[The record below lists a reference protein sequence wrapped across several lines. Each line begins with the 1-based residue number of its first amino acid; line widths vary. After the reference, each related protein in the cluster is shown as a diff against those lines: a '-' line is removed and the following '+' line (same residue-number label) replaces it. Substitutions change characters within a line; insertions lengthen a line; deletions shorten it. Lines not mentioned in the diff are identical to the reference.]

1 MYRFCTL
8 PLIAAWLLIAPAG
21 VAAAGPPPAPPQFVM
36 TGVAD
41 GLPSS
46 TVYRLA
52 QDRDGF
58 IWIGTYDGLA
68 RYDGVS
74 FRVFRN
80 DPAEPRSIGGNNVTS
95 LLIDSKG
102 RLWCGGDGSGLNR
115 LEPDGEHFTRWKHVA
130 NDRTTLGY
138 DDVWALAED
147 TNGTI
152 WAGTYLGGL
161 NGLQADGSFLHVDH
175 DADKPE
181 SLRSSNIL
189 SLRADKGGR
198 LWIGTDAGLD
208 VREGDGR
215 IVHVDIPPLDQRKGP
230 PLVWAFVQ
238 DSDGTML
245 VGTRKGLFRVGAN
258 LEYLGEVA
266 ADASPPLAIVSM
278 ARGAAGEIWIGTLN
292 GVVEL
297 DGARAQRYAGEESVA
312 GAMPA
317 VRVQDIL
324 RDAEGGTWFGLDG
337 AGLAHLPPHWRDFAS
352 FRHVPGE
359 ASSLSS
365 PRVRAIALDDDNAA
379 WVATASGALDR
390 IDPVTGTIERRLRG
404 TIAPSSFLTAI
415 LPERRQ
421 RIWLGDRNGLTLR
434 SLADGSSVDVPVDL
448 TRTHA
453 LPPPGYV
460 TKLVH
465 ASDGNVWAVSL
476 GGGVS
481 LLAPPEAGG
490 VPRVLR
496 RYTVTEKTLG
506 DAEIHALVLDAHG
519 VPWVATVSGVERLDE
534 EQGSFVPIAGIAHE
548 RIDTLGFAADGE
560 LWVHRLGALERYRI
574 DGVTAL
580 RSLRFEATDGW
591 PAMRATAMAIA
602 ADGAVW
608 ITSSR
613 GLWRADP
620 RTRVIRRFETSDGL
634 PSQEFLYG
642 ALARGK
648 DGTLYAGSEDGV
660 VAFDPAHLHFDT
672 PAPPLQLVGLSV
684 RRGGRVVALDPDA
697 RVDLLADDIDLTI
710 AVRALSYANPSSN
723 RYRFQMAGFDPEWI
737 DSARGER
744 TYSQLPS
751 GTYTLQVRAANA
763 DGAWNALAPISV
775 TVAPPLWARPAAFV
789 AYALLLVGIALA
801 LLHAYRMRIKRRHAL
816 ALAETR
822 RKSAEQLAEAKSN
835 FLATMGHE
843 VRTPMTG
850 VLGMSE
856 LLLSTPLD
864 ERQRGYAKAIHQSGE
879 LLLRLVNDSL
889 DIARIEAGKF
899 ALDDRKL
906 DPAALVREVAALAQ
920 PLAERKGLSV
930 AIEIAPNVPG
940 SVWGDEHRIK
950 QILLNL
956 MNNAIKF
963 TERGGIALALSRVG
977 GEQLR
982 FRVDDTGPGMSEE
995 VRARLFN
1002 RFEQAEGVTKRY
1014 GGSGLGLSI
1023 SQHLALLMGGR
1034 IAVTST
1040 PGEGSTFDFD
1050 LPIYE
1055 AQPASAARA
1064 AAASRS
1070 ARAGALDILLVEDDP
1085 TVAEVLVGLLAGM
1098 GHRARHAPNGL
1109 AALVDLKDARFDIAL
1124 LDLDLPGMDGLKL
1137 ARMIRAGTVQPE
1149 LPMIAV
1155 TARSIGDEDAQV
1167 RAAGMDGL
1175 LRKPV
1180 TSALLDTAIS
1190 AALLARERAA

>member
-1 MYRFCTL
+1 MYRFST
-8 PLIAAWLLIAPAG
+8 LIAAWLLIALAG
-21 VAAAGPPPAPPQFVM
+21 VAAAGPPPAPPQFVT

-46 TVYRLA
+46 IVYRLA

-58 IWIGTYDGLA
+58 IWIGTNDGLA

-80 DPAEPRSIGGNNVTS
+80 DPAEPRSIGGNKVTT
-95 LLIDSKG
+95 LLIDGKG
-102 RLWCGGDGSGLNR
+102 QLWCGAEGSGLNR
-115 LEPDGEHFTRWKHVA
+115 LEPDGEHFARWKHVA
-130 NDRTTLGY
+130 NDLATLGS

-147 TNGTI
+147 SNGTI

-161 NGLQADGSFLHVDH
+161 NALQADGSFLHVDH
-175 DADKPE
+175 DAEKPE
-181 SLRSSNIL
+181 SLRSSNIV
-189 SLRADKGGR
+189 SLRADTGGR
-198 LWIGTDAGLD
+198 LWVGTDAGLD

-215 IVHVDIPPLDQRKGP
+215 IVHVAIPPLDQRKGGSV
-230 PLVWAFVQ
+230 VWAFVP
-238 DSDGTML
+238 DGDGTML
-245 VGTRKGLFRVGAN
+245 VGTRKGLFRIGAN
-258 LEYLGEVA
+258 LEYLGELG
-266 ADASPPLAIVSM
+266 ADATPPLSIVSM
-278 ARGAAGEIWIGTLN
+278 ARGGGGEIWIGTLT

-297 DGARAQRYAGEESVA
+297 EHGRAQRYAGEESVA
-312 GAMPA
+312 GAMPS
-317 VRVQDIL
+317 VRVHDIL
-324 RDAEGGTWFGLDG
+324 RDGEDGTWFGLDG
-337 AGLAHLPPHWRDFAS
+337 AGLAHLPPHWRDFAT
-352 FRHVPGE
+352 FRHVPGD
-359 ASSLSS
+359 AASLSS

-390 IDPVTGTIERRLRG
+390 IDPASGTIERRQHA
-404 TIAPSSFLTAI
+404 TVDASSFLTAI
-415 LPERRQ
+415 LPEHHNRL
-421 RIWLGDRNGLTLR
+421 WLGDRNGLSLR
-434 SLADGSSVDVPVDL
+434 NLADSSSVEVPVDL
-448 TRTHA
+448 TRTDA
-453 LPPPGYV
+453 LPPPGNV
-460 TKLVH
+460 TGLVH
-465 ASDGNVWAVSL
+465 AADGNIWAVSR

-481 LLAPPEAGG
+481 LLAPPAPGG

-496 RYTVTEKTLG
+496 RYTATDKTIG
-506 DAEIHALVLDAHG
+506 DADIRSLVLDAHG
-519 VPWVATVSGVERLDE
+519 IPWIATASGVERLDE
-534 EQGSFVPIAGIAHE
+534 EQGAFVSIAGIPHE
-548 RIDTLGFAADGE
+548 RIDALGFAADGE
-560 LWVHRLGALERYRI
+560 LWVHRVGALERYRL

-580 RSLRFEATDGW
+580 RSVRFESTDGW
-591 PAMRATAMAIA
+591 PAMHADAMAIA

-620 RTRVIRRFETSDGL
+620 RTRVIRRFDTSDGL
-634 PSQEFLYG
+634 PSQEFLSG
-642 ALARGK
+642 ALARGS
-648 DGTLYAGSEDGV
+648 DGTMYAGSEDGV
-660 VAFDPAHLHFDT
+660 VAFDPSHLHFDT
-672 PAPPLQLVGLSV
+672 PAPPLQLIGLSV
-684 RRGGRVVALDPDA
+684 RRGGRVVALDPGA
-697 RVDLLADDIDLTI
+697 PLELLADDIDLTI
-710 AVRALSYANPSSN
+710 AVRALSYANPGSN

-763 DGAWNALAPISV
+763 DGAWNALAPISI

-789 AYALLLVGIALA
+789 AYALVLVGIALA
-801 LLHAYRMRIKRRHAL
+801 LLYAYRMRIKRRHAL

-843 VRTPMTG
+843 IRTPMTG

-906 DPAALVREVAALAQ
+906 DPAALVREVAALVQ
-920 PLAERKGLSV
+920 PLAERKGLTV
-930 AIEIAPNVPG
+930 ATEIAPNVPA

-956 MNNAIKF
+956 MSNAIKF
-963 TERGGIALALSRVG
+963 TERGGVALALARIG

-1002 RFEQAEGVTKRY
+1002 RFEQAEGVTRRY

-1023 SQHLALLMGGR
+1023 SQHLAMLMGGR

-1040 PGEGSTFDFD
+1040 LGEGSTFDFD

-1085 TVAEVLVGLLAGM
+1085 TVAEVLLGLLAGM
-1098 GHRARHAPNGL
+1098 GHRAKHAPNGL
-1109 AALVDLKDARFDIAL
+1109 AALVDLKDTRFDVAL

-1137 ARMIRAGTVQPE
+1137 ARMIRAGNVQPD

-1155 TARSIGDEDAQV
+1155 TARSIGDEDTQV

-1180 TSALLDTAIS
+1180 TSALLDTAIG

>member
-1 MYRFCTL
+1 MYRFS
-8 PLIAAWLLIAPAG
+8 PLSSLAVLLLLAAPLA
-21 VAAAGPPPAPPQFVM
+21 VAVPPPAPPQFVS
-36 TGVAD
+36 TSVAE

-58 IWIGTYDGLA
+58 IWIGTHDGLA

-74 FRVFRN
+74 FRLFRN
-80 DPAEPRSIGGNNVTS
+80 DPAEPKSIGGNKITT

-102 RLWCGGDGSGLNR
+102 RLWCGGEASGLNR
-115 LEPDGEHFTRWKHVA
+115 LEPDGEHFKHWFHTP
-130 NDRTTLGY
+130 NDLKTLGY
-138 DDVWALAED
+138 DDVRALAED

-152 WAGTYLGGL
+152 WVGTSLGGL
-161 NGLQADGSFLHVDH
+161 NALKDDDSFLHVDH

-181 SLRSSNIL
+181 GLRSSNIV
-189 SLRADKGGR
+189 SLRADRGGR
-198 LWIGTDAGLD
+198 LWIGTDVGLD

-215 IVHVDIPPLDQRKGP
+215 IVHVELPPLSERKGP
-230 PLVWAFVQ
+230 STVWAFLP
-238 DSDGTML
+238 DTDGNML
-245 VGTRKGLFRVGAN
+245 VGTRKGLFRVGAD
-258 LEYLGEVA
+258 LGYLGEVA
-266 ADASPPLAIVSM
+266 ESTPPPSIVSI
-278 ARGAAGEIWIGTLN
+278 ASGAAGEIWLGTQD

-297 DGARAQRYAGEESVA
+297 RGGRAQRYAGEESVA
-312 GAMPA
+312 GAMPS
-317 VRVQDIL
+317 VLVHDIM
-324 RDAEGGTWFGLDG
+324 RDAEGGTWFALDG

-359 ASSLSS
+359 AQSLSS
-365 PRVRAIALDDDNAA
+365 PRVRAIALDDENAA
-379 WVATASGALDR
+379 WVGTGNGAVDR
-390 IDPVTGTIERRLRG
+390 IDPVTGAIERRLRG
-404 TIAPSSFLTAI
+404 TTDASSDLTAL
-415 LPERRQ
+415 LPERRH
-421 RIWLGDRNGLTLR
+421 RIWVGERTGLSLRN
-434 SLADGSSVDVPVDL
+434 LADASSVEVPVDL
-448 TRTHA
+448 TRADA

-460 TKLVH
+460 TQLVH
-465 ASDGNVWAVSL
+465 AADGNVWAVSQ

-481 LLAPPEAGG
+481 LLAPDP
-490 VPRVLR
+490 PRVLR
-496 RYTVTEKTLG
+496 RYTITDKTIG
-506 DAEIHALVLDAHG
+506 DAAVSALVLDANG
-519 VPWVATVSGVERLDE
+519 SPWVATASGIERLDE
-534 EQGSFVPIAGIAHE
+534 EQGGFVPIAGIPHE
-548 RIDTLGFAADGE
+548 RIHALGFAADGE

-580 RSLRFEATDGW
+580 RSLRFESTDNW
-591 PAMRATAMAIA
+591 PAMLATAMAIA
-602 ADGAVW
+602 SDGAVW

-620 RTRVIRRFETSDGL
+620 HTRAIRRFDASDGL
-634 PSQEFLYG
+634 PSPEFLGG
-642 ALARGK
+642 ALARGR

-684 RRGGRVVALDPDA
+684 RRGGRIVALDPAAPIELSYD
-697 RVDLLADDIDLTI
+697 DLDFSV
-710 AVRALSYANPSSN
+710 AVRALSYANPTSK

-737 DSARGER
+737 DSTRGER

-751 GTYTLQVRAANA
+751 GTYTLQVRAAT

-775 TVAPPLWARPAAFV
+775 TVAPPAWARPAAFV
-789 AYALLLVGIALA
+789 AYALGVLAIALA
-801 LLHAYRMRIKRRHAL
+801 GLYAYRMRIRRRHAL

-843 VRTPMTG
+843 IRTPMTG

-864 ERQRGYAKAIHQSGE
+864 DRQRGYAKSIHQSGE

-906 DPAALVREVAALAQ
+906 DPAELVREVAAHQ
-920 PLAERKGLSV
+920 QSLAERKGLSIAV
-930 AIEIAPNVPG
+930 EIAANVPA
-940 SVWGDEHRIK
+940 SVWGDEDRIK

-956 MNNAIKF
+956 TGNAIKF
-963 TERGGIALALSRVG
+963 TERGGVTLALARIG
-977 GEQLR
+977 GDQLR
-982 FRVDDTGPGMSEE
+982 FRVADTGPGMSEE

-1023 SQHLALLMGGR
+1023 SRELAVLMGGH
-1034 IAVTST
+1034 ISLTSAV
-1040 PGEGSTFDFD
+1040 GEGSTFDVT

-1055 AQPASAARA
+1055 AQPAGAKPKAKA
-1064 AAASRS
+1064 ENGTG
-1070 ARAGALDILLVEDDP
+1070 AGALDILLVEDDP
-1085 TVAEVLVGLLAGM
+1085 TVAEVLLGLLAGM

-1109 AALVDLKDARFDIAL
+1109 AALVELKNARFDIGL

-1137 ARMIRAGTVQPE
+1137 SRVIRAGQIQAN
-1149 LPMIAV
+1149 LPLIAV
-1155 TARSIGDEDAQV
+1155 TARSIGDEDAQI

-1180 TSALLDTAIS
+1180 TSTLLGAAIG
-1190 AALLARERAA
+1190 AALASRERAA

>member
-1 MYRFCTL
+1 MYRFST
-8 PLIAAWLLIAPAG
+8 LIAALALMAIASLAT
-21 VAAAGPPPAPPQFVM
+21 AGPPPAPPQFVM

-80 DPAEPRSIGGNNVTS
+80 DPAEPRSIGANKLTT

-102 RLWCGGDGSGLNR
+102 QLWCGGDGSGLNR
-115 LEPDGEHFTRWKHVA
+115 LDADGEHFTHWRHVPH
-130 NDRTTLGY
+130 DLKTLGN

-147 TNGTI
+147 SNGTI
-152 WAGTYLGGL
+152 WVGTYLGGL
-161 NGLQADGSFLHVDH
+161 NALQADGTFLHVDH
-175 DADKPE
+175 DAEKPE
-181 SLRSSNIL
+181 SLRSSNIV
-189 SLRADKGGR
+189 SLYAGQGGR
-198 LWIGTDAGLD
+198 LWVGTEAGLD
-208 VREGDGR
+208 VREADGR
-215 IVHVDIPPLDQRKGP
+215 IVHVPIPPLEQRKGGAI
-230 PLVWAFVQ
+230 VWALAP
-238 DSDGTML
+238 DRDGSML
-245 VGTRKGLFRVGAN
+245 VGTRRGLFRIGAN
-258 LEYLGEVA
+258 LDYLGEIA
-266 ADASPPLAIVSM
+266 ADASPPLSVVSM
-278 ARGAAGEIWIGTLN
+278 AHGSGGEIWIGTLN

-297 DGARAQRYAGEESVA
+297 DGTRTQRYAGEESVA
-312 GAMPA
+312 GAMPS
-317 VRVQDIL
+317 VRVHDIML
-324 RDAEGGTWFGLDG
+324 DAEGGTWFGLDG

-359 ASSLSS
+359 TASLSS

-390 IDPVTGTIERRLRG
+390 IDPVSGTIERRLRG
-404 TIAPSSFLTAI
+404 TVDSSSFLTAI
-415 LPERRQ
+415 LPEHHGRL
-421 RIWLGDRNGLTLR
+421 WLGDRNGLALR
-434 SLADGSSVDVPVDL
+434 NLGDGSSVAVPVDL
-448 TRTHA
+448 MRSDA
-453 LPPPGYV
+453 LPPPGNV
-460 TKLVH
+460 TELVH

-481 LLAPPEAGG
+481 LLAPPESNGA
-490 VPRVLR
+490 PRVLR
-496 RYTVTEKTLG
+496 RYTVSEKTLG
-506 DAEIHALVLDAHG
+506 DADIHSLVLDAHG
-519 VPWVATVSGVERLDE
+519 LPWIATASGVERLDE
-534 EQGSFVPIAGIAHE
+534 KQAEFVAIAGIPHE
-548 RIDTLGFAADGE
+548 PIDALGFAADGE
-560 LWVHRLGALERYRI
+560 LWAHRLGVLERYHI

-580 RSLRFEATDGW
+580 RSLRFEASEGW
-591 PAMRATAMAIA
+591 PSIRATAMAIA

-608 ITSSR
+608 VTSSR

-620 RTRVIRRFETSDGL
+620 RTRLIRRFDTRDGL
-634 PSQEFLYG
+634 PSQEFLYD
-642 ALARGK
+642 ALARGS

-660 VAFDPAHLHFDT
+660 VAFDPAHLHADT

-684 RRGGRVVALDPDA
+684 RRGGHVVALDAASPIE
-697 RVDLLADDIDLTI
+697 LLADDIDLTVS
-710 AVRALSYANPSSN
+710 VRALSYVNSGSN
-723 RYRFQMAGFDPEWI
+723 HYRFQMGGFDPEWI

-751 GTYTLQVRAANA
+751 GTYTLQVRASNA
-763 DGAWNALAPISV
+763 DGVWNALAPIQV
-775 TVAPPLWARPAAFV
+775 VVAPPMWAKPVAFV
-789 AYALLLVGIALA
+789 AYALALVALALA
-801 LLHAYRMRIKRRHAL
+801 LLYAYRMRIRRRHAF

-822 RKSAEQLAEAKSN
+822 RRSAEQLAEAKSN

-843 VRTPMTG
+843 IRTPMTG

-856 LLLSTPLD
+856 LLLSTSLD
-864 ERQRGYAKAIHQSGE
+864 DRQRGYAKAIHQSGE

-920 PLAERKGLSV
+920 PLAERKGLTV
-930 AIEIAPNVPG
+930 AVEIAPNVPA

-956 MNNAIKF
+956 MNNALKF
-963 TERGGIALALSRVG
+963 TERGGIALAVSRVG

-982 FRVDDTGPGMSEE
+982 FRVDDTGPGMSED

-1023 SQHLALLMGGR
+1023 SQHLAMLMGGR
-1034 IAVTST
+1034 ISVTST

-1055 AQPASAARA
+1055 AQPGAARA
-1064 AAASRS
+1064 AAA
-1070 ARAGALDILLVEDDP
+1070 ARASGAGGLDILLVEDDP
-1085 TVAEVLVGLLAGM
+1085 TVAEVLLGLLAGM
-1098 GHRARHAPNGL
+1098 GHRARRAPNGL
-1109 AALVDLKDARFDIAL
+1109 AALVELKGARFDVAL

-1137 ARMIRAGTVQPE
+1137 ARMIRAGGVQAD

-1155 TARSIGDEDAQV
+1155 TARSIGDEDLQV

-1180 TSALLDTAIS
+1180 TSALLDTAIG
-1190 AALLARERAA
+1190 AALAARERAA

>member
-1 MYRFCTL
+1 MYRFSTL
-8 PLIAAWLLIAPAG
+8 VAALALLAIAPL
-21 VAAAGPPPAPPQFVM
+21 AAAGPPPAPPQFVM
-36 TGVAD
+36 TGVAE

-80 DPAEPRSIGGNNVTS
+80 DPAEPRSIGGNRLKT

-102 RLWCGGDGSGLNR
+102 QLWCGGDGSGLNR
-115 LEPDGEHFTRWKHVA
+115 LDADGEHFTHWKHTP
-130 NDRTTLGY
+130 NDLKTLGN
-138 DDVWALAED
+138 DDIRAIAED
-147 TNGTI
+147 ASGTI

-161 NGLQADGSFLHVDH
+161 SALQADGTILHVDH
-175 DADKPE
+175 DAEKPE
-181 SLRSSNIL
+181 SLRSSNVA
-189 SLRADKGGR
+189 SLFADKGGR

-208 VREGDGR
+208 VREADGR
-215 IVHVDIPPLDQRKGP
+215 IVHVAIPALEGRKDASA
-230 PLVWAFVQ
+230 VAAFLPE
-238 DSDGTML
+238 DDGTML
-245 VGTRKGLFRVGAN
+245 VGTSRGLFRIDAKLAYV
-258 LEYLGEVA
+258 GEVA
-266 ADASPPLAIVSM
+266 TPASASILSI
-278 ARGAAGEIWIGTLN
+278 ARGAAGEIWIGTPN

-297 DGARAQRYAGEESVA
+297 DGTRALRYAGEESVA
-312 GAMPA
+312 GAMPS
-317 VRVQDIL
+317 VRVHDIL
-324 RDAEGGTWFGLDG
+324 RDAEGGTWFALDG

-359 ASSLSS
+359 AASLSS
-365 PRVRAIALDDDNAA
+365 PRVRAIALDDDDAA
-379 WVATASGALDR
+379 WVATTSGALDR
-390 IDPVTGTIERRLRG
+390 IDPVSGTIERRVRG
-404 TIAPSSFLTAI
+404 TDSSLSAI
-415 LPERRQ
+415 LPEHRH
-421 RIWLGDRNGLTLR
+421 RIWLGSRDGLALR
-434 SLADGSSVDVPVDL
+434 DLADGSSVSVPVEL
-448 TRTHA
+448 TRADA
-453 LPPPGYV
+453 LPPGNV

-481 LLAPPEAGG
+481 LLAPPEPGG
-490 VPRVLR
+490 TPHVLR
-496 RYTVTEKTLG
+496 RYTATDKTIG
-506 DAEIHALVLDAHG
+506 NRNVHALVLDAHG
-519 VPWVATVSGVERLDE
+519 MPWIATDEGVERLDE
-534 EQGSFVPIAGIAHE
+534 EQGSFVLIAGIPYE
-548 RIDTLGFAADGE
+548 RIDALGFAADGE
-560 LWVHRLGALERYRI
+560 LWTQRVGALERYHI

-580 RSLRFEATDGW
+580 RSLRFEANDGW
-591 PAMRATAMAIA
+591 PAINADAMAIA

-613 GLWRADP
+613 GLWRVDP
-620 RTRVIRRFETSDGL
+620 RTKMIRRFDAGDGL
-634 PSQEFLYG
+634 PSPEFLSG
-642 ALARGK
+642 ALARGR

-660 VAFDPAHLHFDT
+660 VAFDPAHLHLDT
-672 PAPPLQLVGLSV
+672 PAPPLKLIKFNV
-684 RRGGRVVALDPDA
+684 RRGKDTVALDPAAPIELQPD
-697 RVDLLADDIDLTI
+697 DLDLTVT
-710 AVRALSYANPSSN
+710 VRALSYANPGSN

-737 DSARGER
+737 PSANGER
-744 TYSQLPS
+744 IYSQLPS
-751 GTYTLQVRAANA
+751 GTYALTVRAESA
-763 DGAWNALAPISV
+763 DGASNAIGPLKV
-775 TVAPPLWARPAAFV
+775 TVAPPVWARPAAFV
-789 AYALLLVGIALA
+789 AYALVLIGLAFA
-801 LLHAYRMRIKRRHAL
+801 LLHAYRLRIKRRHAL

-843 VRTPMTG
+843 IRTPMTG

-856 LLLSTPLD
+856 LLLSTLLD
-864 ERQRGYAKAIHQSGE
+864 DRQRGYAKAIHQSGE

-906 DPAALVREVAALAQ
+906 DPAALVREVAALGQ
-920 PLAERKGLSV
+920 PLAGRKGLSV
-930 AIEIAPNVPG
+930 VVEIAPNVPA

-963 TERGGIALALSRVG
+963 TEQGGIALALSRVG

-982 FRVDDTGPGMSEE
+982 FRVDDTGPGMSED

-1023 SQHLALLMGGR
+1023 SQHLAMLMGGR
-1034 IAVTST
+1034 ISVTST
-1040 PGEGSTFDFD
+1040 LGEGSTFDFD

-1055 AQPASAARA
+1055 AQPTSASRAVAAARA
-1064 AAASRS
+1064 AGG
-1070 ARAGALDILLVEDDP
+1070 GALDILLVEDDP
-1085 TVAEVLVGLLAGM
+1085 TVAEVLLGLLGAM
-1098 GHRARHAPNGL
+1098 GHRAKHAPNGL
-1109 AALVDLKDARFDIAL
+1109 AALVELKDARFDVAL

-1137 ARMIRAGTVQPE
+1137 ARMIRAGTVQPD

-1155 TARSIGDEDAQV
+1155 TARSIGDEDLQV

-1180 TSALLDTAIS
+1180 TSALLDTAIG
-1190 AALLARERAA
+1190 AALAARERAA

>member
-1 MYRFCTL
+1 MYRFPT
-8 PLIAAWLLIAPAG
+8 PSLIAALALAAIARI
-21 VAAAGPPPAPPQFVM
+21 AAAGPPPAPPQFVM
-36 TGVAD
+36 TGVAE

-46 TVYRLA
+46 TVYRLV
-52 QDRDGF
+52 QDRAGF
-58 IWIGTYDGLA
+58 LWIGTYDGLA

-74 FRVFRN
+74 FHVLRN
-80 DPAEPRSIGGNNVTS
+80 DPSEPRSIGSNKITT
-95 LLIDSKG
+95 LLIDGKG
-102 RLWCGGDGSGLNR
+102 ALWCGGEGSGLNR
-115 LEPDGEHFTRWKHVA
+115 LDADGEHFTHWKHVP
-130 NDRTTLGY
+130 NDLKTLGN
-138 DDVWALAED
+138 DDVSALAED
-147 TNGTI
+147 SNGTI

-161 NGLQADGSFLHVDH
+161 NALQADGSFLHVDH
-175 DADKPE
+175 DAERPE
-181 SLRSSNIL
+181 SLRSSNIA
-189 SLRADKGGR
+189 SLYADKGGR
-198 LWIGTDAGLD
+198 LWIGTDIGLD

-215 IVHVDIPPLDQRKGP
+215 IVHVAIPPLDQRKGDSAVGA
-230 PLVWAFVQ
+230 LVPEH
-238 DSDGTML
+238 DGSLL
-245 VGTRKGLFRVGAN
+245 VGTRKGLFRIGAS
-258 LEYLGEVA
+258 LDYAGEIA
-266 ADASPPLAIVSM
+266 ADAAPPLSIVSL
-278 ARGAAGEIWIGTLN
+278 ARGAGGELWAGTQN
-292 GVVEL
+292 GVVEI
-297 DGARAQRYAGEESVA
+297 DGSRVQRYAGEESVA
-312 GAMPA
+312 DTMPSVA
-317 VRVQDIL
+317 VEDIL
-324 RDAEGGTWFGLDG
+324 LDAEGGTWFGLDG

-352 FRHVPGE
+352 FRHVPGD
-359 ASSLSS
+359 AASLSS
-365 PRVRAIALDDDNAA
+365 PRVNAIALDDDNAP
-379 WVATASGALDR
+379 WVATANGSLDR
-390 IDPVTGTIERRLRG
+390 IDPASGTIERRVRG
-404 TIAPSSFLTAI
+404 AVDASSFLTAI
-415 LPERRQ
+415 LPEHHGRL
-421 RIWLGDRNGLTLR
+421 WLGDRNGLSLR
-434 SLADGSSVDVPVDL
+434 NLADGSSVQVPVDL
-448 TRTHA
+448 TRTDA

-460 TKLVH
+460 TSLVH
-465 ASDGNVWAVSL
+465 AGDGNVWAVSL

-481 LLAPPEAGG
+481 LLAPPAQAGA
-490 VPRVLR
+490 PRVLR

-506 DAEIHALVLDAHG
+506 DAAIRSLALDAQG
-519 VPWVATVSGVERLDE
+519 RPWIATGSGVERLDE
-534 EQGSFVPIAGIAHE
+534 EQGAFAPIAGIPHE
-548 RIDTLGFAADGE
+548 RIDALGFAADGE
-560 LWVHRLGALERYRI
+560 LWLHRLGALERYRI

-580 RSLRFEATDGW
+580 RSLRFESADGW
-591 PAMRATAMAIA
+591 PAMRAKAMAIA

-620 RTRVIRRFETSDGL
+620 HTRRIRRFDTRDGL
-634 PSQEFLYG
+634 PSQEFLDG
-642 ALARGK
+642 ALALGS

-672 PAPPLQLVGLSV
+672 PAPPLQLIGLSV
-684 RRGGRVVALDPDA
+684 RRGNQVVALDPHA
-697 RVDLLADDIDLTI
+697 PVELLADDIDLTI
-710 AVRALSYANPSSN
+710 MVRALSYANPGSN

-737 DSARGER
+737 ESASGER

-751 GTYTLQVRAANA
+751 GTYALQVRAANA
-763 DGAWNALAPISV
+763 DGAWNALAPIPV
-775 TVAPPLWARPAAFV
+775 TVAPPMWARPAAFV
-789 AYALLLVGIALA
+789 AYALALVGIALA
-801 LLHAYRMRIKRRHAL
+801 LLYAYRMRIKRRHAF

-822 RKSAEQLAEAKSN
+822 RRSAEQLAEAKSN

-906 DPAALVREVAALAQ
+906 DPAALVREVAALVQ
-920 PLAERKGLSV
+920 PLAERKGLSI
-930 AIEIAPNVPG
+930 AIEIAPNVPA

-956 MNNAIKF
+956 ANNAIKF
-963 TERGGIALALSRVG
+963 TERGGVALALSRVG

-1023 SQHLALLMGGR
+1023 SQHLAMLMGGR

-1040 PGEGSTFDFD
+1040 PGHGSTFDFD

-1055 AQPASAARA
+1055 AQPAGA
-1064 AAASRS
+1064 AAA
-1070 ARAGALDILLVEDDP
+1070 AVTATVAAGGLDILLVEDDP
-1085 TVAEVLVGLLAGM
+1085 TVAEVLLGLLAGM
-1098 GHRARHAPNGL
+1098 GHRARHAANGL
-1109 AALVDLKDARFDIAL
+1109 AALVELKDARFDIAL

-1137 ARMIRAGTVQPE
+1137 ARMIRAGALQPD

-1155 TARSIGDEDAQV
+1155 TARSIGDEDLQI

-1180 TSALLDTAIS
+1180 TSALLDAAIG
-1190 AALLARERAA
+1190 AALASRERAA